1 MGEESVLTRR
11 RRERAS
17 QAARATAEGAPRPA
31 LLLGSVA
38 VIATCGLLYELIAG
52 TLASY
57 LLGDSVTQFSTV
69 IGVYLFS
76 MGVGSWLSRYLG
88 GQLLRWFIRLE
99 ILVGLVGGAS
109 APLLFGLFAHVGS
122 FRVLLYG
129 LVGLLGTLVGL
140 EIPLL
145 LRILQGRLAFKEL
158 VARVFTFDYVGSLLA
173 AVIFPLVLVPRLG
186 LVRTAL
192 LFGALNVVVAG
203 VSLLSFAETR
213 PYRRRY
219 LATIVVALLVLGAG
233 VVGAERIQRYAEG
246 EVFQDTV
253 IYALSTPYQRL
264 VLTGNHRG
272 ELRLFL
278 NGNLQFS
285 SADEYRYHEALV
297 HPAMQDRPQARRIL
311 VLGGGDGLAVRE
323 LLKYPQVQHIRL
335 IDLDPAMTKL
345 FRSNQLLRELNHN
358 SLHSPKLEIH
368 NADAYAW
375 LRQDTARY
383 DVVLV
388 DFPDPGNY
396 SIGKLYS
403 TAFYHTLRQRLR
415 PGGLVVVQATS
426 PYVARRAY
434 WCVVHTMAASG
445 FATVPYHAYV
455 PSFGEWGYVLAQA
468 QPGTWR
474 PDGGPLPPGLRFA
487 TPQTIGQ
494 MRAFPPD
501 MREVPTDVNQ
511 LNNQALVR
519 YFEEEWGP
527 YEQ

>member
-1 MGEESVLTRR
+1 
-11 RRERAS
+11 
-17 QAARATAEGAPRPA
+17 
-31 LLLGSVA
+31 
-38 VIATCGLLYELIAG
+38 
-52 TLASY
+52 
-57 LLGDSVTQFSTV
+57 
-69 IGVYLFS
+69 
-76 MGVGSWLSRYLG
+76 
-88 GQLLRWFIRLE
+88 
-99 ILVGLVGGAS
+99 
-109 APLLFGLFAHVGS
+109 
-122 FRVLLYG
+122 VLLYG

-203 VSLLSFAETR
+203 VSLLSFDETK

-219 LATIVVALLVLGAG
+219 LAFITLALLALGAG

-253 IYALSTPYQRL
+253 IYAQSTPYQRL

-285 SADEYRYHEALV
+285 SSDEYRYHEALV
-297 HPAMQDRPQARRIL
+297 HPALQDRPRASRVL

-323 LLKYPQVQHIRL
+323 ILKYPQVQHIRL

-383 DVVLV
+383 DVVFV

-403 TAFYHTLRQRLR
+403 TAFYTTLRQRLR

-426 PYVARRAY
+426 PYVARQAY
-434 WCVVHTMAASG
+434 WCVVHTLSASG
-445 FATVPYHAYV
+445 FSPVPYHAYV

-474 PDGGPLPPGLRFA
+474 PAGGGLPAGLRFA

-501 MREVPTDVNQ
+501 MREVPTEVNQ

-527 YEQ
+527 YGQ